1 MAGIAGNDATYW
13 RQFDQTHVTHSA
25 AHYLMA
31 VHGLRK
37 QFGYARSTDVAE
49 KLEVSRGAASMA
61 LAQLKKR
68 GLLEEDAHRF
78 LLLSEE
84 GHRIVHEVERNFA
97 VLASFFEEVLGA
109 SKDAAHADACKME
122 HLLSLETGRRLVRL
136 MKLIVGDHAQAARLR
151 EALARSG
158 KDTEERPTC
167 PLCGVERPAEHE

>member
-1 MAGIAGNDATYW
+1 MAGTTANDATYW

-31 VHGLRK
+31 VHGLHK
-37 QFGYARSTDVAE
+37 EFGYARSTDVAD
-49 KLEVSRGAASMA
+49 KLDVSRGAASMA

-78 LLLSEE
+78 LLLSDE

-136 MKLIVGDHAQAARLR
+136 MKLIVGDREQAARLR
-151 EALARSG
+151 EALARGARDS
-158 KDTEERPTC
+158 EERMCC
-167 PLCGVERPAEHE
+167 PLCGMERPAADE